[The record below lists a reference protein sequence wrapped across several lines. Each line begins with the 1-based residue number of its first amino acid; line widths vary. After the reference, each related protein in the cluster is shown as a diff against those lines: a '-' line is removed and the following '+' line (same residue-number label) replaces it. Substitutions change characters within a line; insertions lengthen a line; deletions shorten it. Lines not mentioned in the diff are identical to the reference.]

1 MARFNTDATLA
12 SVRAFVAASRPDG
25 PARYI
30 LMAGVPPAPLDEGGD
45 AAGRTLEEAG
55 LVNAVIVQRAV

>member
-1 MARFNTDATLA
+1 M
-12 SVRAFVAASRPDG
+12 RAFIAASRPDG